1 MTFSHPPPP
10 LWLGETYLVGPKL
23 LSPLTDGIESCDI
36 QEKKTE
42 VVSGHEKIRV
52 PMRM

>member
-36 QEKKTE
+36 QEKKQKWCL
-42 VVSGHEKIRV
+42 GMKK
-52 PMRM
+52 